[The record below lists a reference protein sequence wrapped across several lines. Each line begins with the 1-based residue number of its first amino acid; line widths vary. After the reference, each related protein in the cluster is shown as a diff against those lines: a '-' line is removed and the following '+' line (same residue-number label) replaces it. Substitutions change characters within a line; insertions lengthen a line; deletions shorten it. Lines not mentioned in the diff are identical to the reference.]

1 MSQLFSGKDSVYAL
15 LTTKELDR
23 VQTKGAVLLVCLQ
36 CVDTWVSVSKH
47 AEGMSLR

>member
-1 MSQLFSGKDSVYAL
+1 MIYVLRKGVYAL

-23 VQTKGAVLLVCLQ
+23 VQTKGTVLSVYFQ
-36 CVDTWVSVSKH
+36 CVETLVFVSKH